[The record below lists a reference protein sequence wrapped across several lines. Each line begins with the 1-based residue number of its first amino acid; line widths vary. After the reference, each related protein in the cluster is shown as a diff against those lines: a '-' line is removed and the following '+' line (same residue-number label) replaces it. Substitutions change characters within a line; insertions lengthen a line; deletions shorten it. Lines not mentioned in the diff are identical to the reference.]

1 MKKQTVAQYRMTN
14 WKGNNISKSVKVI
27 PQKMSQ
33 KSDYIC
39 RTHNA
44 TTKEMNQTK
53 HAPFAPQS
61 T

>member
-33 KSDYIC
+33 KSD
-39 RTHNA
+39 
-44 TTKEMNQTK
+44 
-53 HAPFAPQS
+53 
-61 T
+61 